1 MIIYSL
7 GFLFCL
13 GLLFYFIAKY
23 NKENESR
30 EEFSW
35 EDEFNQVEKESNTKD
50 VVAPNKGIEQTSV
63 QDFFKDVKEDANA
76 VHQVQKL
83 FAKTEALSAREIFDL
98 KDNVKDFSYT
108 LEENRLL
115 EEKHYNE
122 LKILAENLE
131 KRLSSFENEYINNLY
146 PILTTLIKELENL
159 QNKNNSN

>member
-1 MIIYSL
+1 MITYSL
-7 GFLFCL
+7 CFLFCL

-23 NKENESR
+23 KENESQ

-35 EDEFNQVEKESNTKD
+35 EDEFNQAEHDSSAQEVIPQNKEL
-50 VVAPNKGIEQTSV
+50 EQTSM
-63 QDFFKDVKEDANA
+63 QDFLEDVREDANA
-76 VHQVQKL
+76 VQQVQKL
-83 FAKTEALSAREIFDL
+83 FTKTEALPAREIFDL
-98 KDNVKDFSYT
+98 KDRVKDFSYT

-159 QNKNNSN
+159 QNKNTGN